1 MNRRQFLLLGTA
13 LPVAL
18 VATPAVIARQRHYD
32 LPALQAE
39 LARLPLNLHNPGS
52 WNLSQML
59 QHCAQSVRYSLDGYP
74 RPFSSLFQHTA
85 GRAAATVFR
94 AAGAMRHDLN
104 EAIPGAAALDAS
116 LPVTQARDLLL
127 QALAD
132 FQRYDGPL
140 KPHFAYGAL
149 DKEAYAAAH
158 WLHVRNHLD
167 ALIRA

>member
-18 VATPAVIARQRHYD
+18 VAAPAIIAGQRHYD
-32 LPALQAE
+32 LAALQAE
-39 LARLPLNLHNPGS
+39 LARLPLSLQNPGS

-104 EAIPGAAALDAS
+104 EGIPAAAALDDR

-167 ALIRA
+167 ALISA

>member
-1 MNRRQFLLLGTA
+1 MNRRQFLLLGAA

-18 VATPAVIARQRHYD
+18 VAAPTVIARQRHYD
-32 LPALQAE
+32 LAALHAE
-39 LARLPLNLHNPGS
+39 LAGLSLDLHNPGS

-59 QHCAQSVRYSLDGYP
+59 QHCTQSVRYSLDGYP
-74 RPFSSLFQHTA
+74 QPFSPLFQHTA

-94 AAGAMRHDLN
+94 AAGRMHHDLA
-104 EAIPGAAALDAS
+104 EAIPGAAQLDAN
-116 LPVTQARDLLL
+116 LPAAQARDLLL

-132 FQRYDGPL
+132 FQNYDGPL

-149 DKEAYAAAH
+149 DKDAYAAAH

-167 ALIRA
+167 ALVAV